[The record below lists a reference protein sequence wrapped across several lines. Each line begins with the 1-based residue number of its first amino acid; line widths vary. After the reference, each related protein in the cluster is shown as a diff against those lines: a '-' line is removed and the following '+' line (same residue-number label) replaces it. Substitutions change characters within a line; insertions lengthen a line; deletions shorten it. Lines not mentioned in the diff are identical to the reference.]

1 MQNFKKK
8 KAIVITVLAVMLVV
22 LAICGIHKIVKVW
35 KYKSCNTKYIS
46 IKQYDNLEIPKV
58 KPEKVTDDLIDFSLV
73 QYLQNENLK
82 QHDTQSP
89 IKEGDTICLNYAGRY
104 NGSSF
109 RNSDVKGLILTLGNG
124 SIDNNFEKQLI
135 GHKPEEI
142 FSVKMTMPG
151 NYEDSFV
158 AGKEVTFSVQVDYI
172 VKSVE
177 IPNVVTDDFIKQH
190 TGYSTLAKYKQ
201 YIKEDLKQQAKLKA
215 EKTNREK
222 AIEVLLQHTKV
233 KKYPKEELEEI
244 ENALIEKDNSN
255 AFYSN
260 VSEKEYRTNM
270 GYKTGKEY
278 AKHIET
284 LAKSQLKERLAVA
297 AIAKANNLEVT
308 EDYNQ
313 KEQEKLAQEFG
324 FSTVEELNAKM
335 VRNEIRLMIKKF
347 YVADYLFK
355 HSK

>member
-177 IPNVVTDDFIKQH
+177 IPNL
-190 TGYSTLAKYKQ
+190 S
-201 YIKEDLKQQAKLKA
+201 
-215 EKTNREK
+215 
-222 AIEVLLQHTKV
+222 
-233 KKYPKEELEEI
+233 
-244 ENALIEKDNSN
+244 LI
-255 AFYSN
+255 
-260 VSEKEYRTNM
+260 
-270 GYKTGKEY
+270 
-278 AKHIET
+278 HI
-284 LAKSQLKERLAVA
+284 
-297 AIAKANNLEVT
+297 
-308 EDYNQ
+308 
-313 KEQEKLAQEFG
+313 
-324 FSTVEELNAKM
+324 
-335 VRNEIRLMIKKF
+335 
-347 YVADYLFK
+347 
-355 HSK
+355 